1 MPILENIIE
10 NLAQINKSAISALA
24 RTYNVLGYPQQ
35 YKKILNAL
43 YPEIDFS
50 HFSKMQL
57 HFTINEILT
66 KHFKGESGLKA
77 KLVTMFAEKNVTAA
91 FEMRVNSSRVD
102 FLTINGDTKSFEIK
116 SGIDNLD
123 KLVKQVSDYEKVFE
137 YNYVVIGK
145 NHLQGA
151 IELLPE
157 NYGIYVLEN
166 GKLVRKK
173 SALINCCLQP
183 EMQLKLFTK
192 KELGQHFKETEP
204 IISKINRGFSANVI
218 NEKFKAML
226 KKRYEK
232 KWQFLKSNMDE
243 ILPIDY
249 QYFFN
254 HNIKPKVIY
263 GA

>member
-1 MPILENIIE
+1 MENFKNNIPK
-10 NLAQINKSAISALA
+10 INESAVSALA
-24 RTYNVLGYPQQ
+24 RSYNVLDYPPQ
-35 YKKILNAL
+35 YKKILKTLLPDN
-43 YPEIDFS
+43 DFS
-50 HFSKMQL
+50 DYTKLQL
-57 HFTINEILT
+57 HCTINDILIT
-66 KHFKGESGLKA
+66 HFKGESGLKS

-116 SGIDNLD
+116 SGIDNLN
-123 KLVKQVSDYEKVFE
+123 KLAKQVSDYEKVFE
-137 YNYVVIGK
+137 YNYIVIDEK
-145 NHLQGA
+145 HLQGA

-157 NYGIYVLEN
+157 NYGIYVLEA

-173 SALINCCLQP
+173 NATANLQLEP
-183 EMQLKLFTK
+183 EMQLRLFTK
-192 KELGQHFKETEP
+192 KELGQHFKGIEP
-204 IISKINRGFSANVI
+204 NVSSIIDVFSCDAI
-218 NEKFKAML
+218 NENFKAML

-232 KWQFLKSNMDE
+232 KWQFLKSNLDE

-254 HNIKPKVIY
+254 HNIEPKVIY